1 MSNEISIQ
9 DALARLEAGKF
20 SFQMSDCISNHI
32 AAQTQKI
39 AELDARTDQAGVDIM
54 KRDLRIHVLEKEV
67 AALNGMLLKAI
78 RSNTL
83 IHEGVEA
90 AKSAKENFLRIAMP
104 HMMRMTAEAQVKFAV
119 VYEKMTRMIEDGWK
133 DAPPQIKEFKQQ
145 LEKMTNDLY
154 SKIKAAA

>member
-32 AAQTQKI
+32 AAQKQKI

-78 RSNTL
+78 RSNAL
-83 IHEGVEA
+83 IHEIGRAHV
-90 AKSAKENFLRIAMP
+90 
-104 HMMRMTAEAQVKFAV
+104 
-119 VYEKMTRMIEDGWK
+119 
-133 DAPPQIKEFKQQ
+133 
-145 LEKMTNDLY
+145 
-154 SKIKAAA
+154 

>member
-39 AELDARTDQAGVDIM
+39 AELGARTDQAGVDIM

-67 AALNGMLLKAI
+67 TALNGMLLKAI
-78 RSNTL
+78 RSNTV

-90 AKSAKENFLRIAMP
+90 AKSAKENFLRVAMP
-104 HMMRMTAEAQVKFAV
+104 HMMRMTAEAKVKFAG

-133 DAPPQIKEFKQQ
+133 DAPPQIKEFKQL

>member
-1 MSNEISIQ
+1 
-9 DALARLEAGKF
+9 
-20 SFQMSDCISNHI
+20 
-32 AAQTQKI
+32 
-39 AELDARTDQAGVDIM
+39 M

-78 RSNTL
+78 RSNAL

-104 HMMRMTAEAQVKFAV
+104 HMMHMTAEAKVKFAAF
-119 VYEKMTRMIEDGWK
+119 YEKMTRMIEEGWK
-133 DAPPQIKEFKQQ
+133 DAPPQIKEFKQL